1 MTYDKVELHLSA
13 APLSRA
19 HAKRIK
25 ACGGT
30 YSECRSAYANKR
42 FVTVPATERGLI
54 EELVRTYFNGKRM
67 TMIARGGVVGFDN
80 RPAWVVVQYVDD
92 PVMCG
97 KDAVEQFER
106 GYAKAY
112 AQAVERGIIAEKG
125 VDNA

>member
-30 YSECRSAYANKR
+30 YSECRSPYATTR
-42 FVTVPATERGLI
+42 FVTVPAAERDLI
-54 EELVRTYFNGKRM
+54 DTLVRSYFNNSKRM
-67 TMIARGGVVGFDN
+67 TMIARGTVGIQ
-80 RPAWVVVQYVDD
+80 PPWVTVQYVSD
-92 PVMCG
+92 PVMSG
-97 KDAVEQFER
+97 KDAFEQFER

-112 AQAVERGIIAEKG
+112 AQAVRRGIIAEKG